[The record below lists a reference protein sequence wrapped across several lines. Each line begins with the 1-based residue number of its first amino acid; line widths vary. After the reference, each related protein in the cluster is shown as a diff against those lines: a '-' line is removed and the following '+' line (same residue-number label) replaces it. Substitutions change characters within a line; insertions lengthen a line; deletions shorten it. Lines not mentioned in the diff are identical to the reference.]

1 MKLNPPAQPVIDF
14 TYDAAGAE
22 RIPRI
27 SHRSAAEVGA
37 AVALNISKLQACTI
51 ALWMSGQYTIQQQ
64 TAFSWPL
71 RIEYKLWLGI
81 GCQVDDDPVT
91 GVTILKNETDFAT
104 REGLLFQVDCRVARD
119 AWLTARIIDNTSLIV
134 QVPIRVI
141 CWPLSGRP
149 EAIVGTAIG

>member
-1 MKLNPPAQPVIDF
+1 MKLNLPAQPVIDF
-14 TYDAAGAE
+14 TYDPAGVA

-27 SHRSAAEVGA
+27 AHYGA
-37 AVALNISKLQACTI
+37 GEDGRAVALRVAKLEACTI
-51 ALWMSGQYTIQQQ
+51 ALWMDGQYTIQQQ
-64 TAFSWPL
+64 ASFAWPL
-71 RIEYKLWLGI
+71 RIEYKLWLGV

-91 GVTILKNETDFAT
+91 GVTILKDEVEFAT
-104 REGLLFQVDCRVARD
+104 REGLFFQVDCKVARD
-119 AWLTARIIDNTSLIV
+119 AWLTARIIDDVALIV